1 MLSKAELQEK
11 STVELEAL
19 RKSLITTN
27 AELLWDILELTNKH
41 GTAQEVYRL
50 FESMVWTTSGWTFRM
65 TKTKSVW
72 SAKHGDFKRAWLIE
86 VIKQPFTRAD
96 VNSQYANVVVGSY
109 VEPEDYIRSHNYLRP
124 GEWMNVIQAE
134 KERWR
139 KEVERT
145 TLTDAEKRKVEII
158 KYLTGD

>member
-1 MLSKAELQEK
+1 MLSKTELQEK
-11 STVELEAL
+11 SMVELEAL

-27 AELLWDILELTNKH
+27 AGLLWDILKLANKH
-41 GTAQEVYRL
+41 GTAQEVYR
-50 FESMVWTTSGWTFRM
+50 SYNSTVWTVSGWTFRT
-65 TKTKSVW
+65 TKTKAVW
-72 SAKHGDFKRAWLIE
+72 SVEHGDFKRAWLIE
-86 VIKQPFTRAD
+86 VIKQPFAEVN
-96 VNSQYANVVVGSY
+96 VNSQYVNVVIGSY

-124 GEWMNVIQAE
+124 GEWMNVIHAE

>member
-1 MLSKAELQEK
+1 ML
-11 STVELEAL
+11 ELEAL

-27 AELLWDILELTNKH
+27 AGLLWDILKLANRYGYTE
-41 GTAQEVYRL
+41 EVYR
-50 FESMVWTTSGWTFRM
+50 SYNSTVWTVSGWTFRT
-65 TKTKSVW
+65 TKTKAVW
-72 SAKHGDFKRAWLIE
+72 SVEHGDFKRAWLIE

-96 VNSQYANVVVGSY
+96 VNSQYANIVVGSY

>member
-1 MLSKAELQEK
+1 ML
-11 STVELEAL
+11 ELEAL

-27 AELLWDILELTNKH
+27 AGLLWDILKLTNRY
-41 GTAQEVYRL
+41 GYTEEVYRL
-50 FESMVWTTSGWTFRM
+50 YNSTVWTVSGWTFRT

-72 SAKHGDFKRAWLIE
+72 SVEHGDFKRSWLIE
-86 VIKQPFTRAD
+86 VIKQPFAEVD

-134 KERWR
+134 KEHWQ

-158 KYLTGD
+158 KYLTGE